1 MHNLRRM
8 PNGECNL
15 ERFAAQQFRDF
26 ADETGRLANKQALE
40 RGKAI
45 DEAEA
50 DIADKPQNV

>member
-1 MHNLRRM
+1 MRRM